1 MIISQ
6 NKYYSDLWDKF
17 ISQNSQE
24 ALSTIYV
31 DHYNRLFKFGLR
43 YTSDKQIVENAI
55 QNVFSY
61 FLKIRKKLGPV
72 NTISGYLIQ
81 SFRRQLY
88 LELKKQKKIVLYE
101 TFSEG
106 DFNYYN
112 AQEQKE
118 DLDGRDQMLQIVRRI
133 ISTLRPKQQEII
145 YLRFNCNLSYEEIS
159 SMLDISVDSCYK
171 SVCRSVKAIRS
182 EALRIFPAKDKGN
195 SSGSFIEQIILFFFS
210 NRKFASEY
218 LK

>member
-1 MIISQ
+1 MIIAQ

-24 ALSTIYV
+24 ALSIIYI

-61 FLKIRKKLGPV
+61 FLKIRKRLGPV

-101 TFSEG
+101 TFSEA

-118 DLDGRDQMLQIVRRI
+118 DLEGRDQMLQIVRRI

-171 SVCRSVKAIRS
+171 SVCRSVKAIRL
-182 EALRIFPAKDKGN
+182 EAGIFFPAQKDN
-195 SSGSFIEQIILFFFS
+195 SSISSLDQIILFFFS
-210 NRKFASEY
+210 IRNSASE
-218 LK
+218 